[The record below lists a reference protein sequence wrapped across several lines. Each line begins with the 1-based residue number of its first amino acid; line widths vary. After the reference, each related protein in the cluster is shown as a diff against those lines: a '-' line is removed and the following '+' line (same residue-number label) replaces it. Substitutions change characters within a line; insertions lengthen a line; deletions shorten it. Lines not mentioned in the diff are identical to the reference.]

1 MYFICD
7 GIRLL
12 IWTGGRESNLFC
24 FMSQMGAPERIWK
37 IYFQIMP
44 DEILVKLTQTEHMV
58 HFQKNVYPEEDFKSV
73 PAFPILNSRRS
84 ILIFH
89 VLNKERVSWFSE
101 ISSIFSL
108 FDL

>member
-84 ILIFH
+84 TYINIP
-89 VLNKERVSWFSE
+89 RVEQEKSVMFVRD
-101 ISSIFSL
+101 IYYFFI
-108 FDL
+108 